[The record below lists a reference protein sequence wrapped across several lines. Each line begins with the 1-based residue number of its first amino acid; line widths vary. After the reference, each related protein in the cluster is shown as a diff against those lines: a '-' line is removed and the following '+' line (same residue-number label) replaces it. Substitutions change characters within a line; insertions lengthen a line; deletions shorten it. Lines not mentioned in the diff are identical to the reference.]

1 MYNSRGVYF
10 QNGIPTEH
18 AVIINRTFARVN
30 IPFLF
35 SFTSKGDKGPD
46 TRATQLQVSV
56 CIPKWINANY
66 MYIFC

>member
-30 IPFLF
+30 IP
-35 SFTSKGDKGPD
+35 
-46 TRATQLQVSV
+46 
-56 CIPKWINANY
+56 KWINANY